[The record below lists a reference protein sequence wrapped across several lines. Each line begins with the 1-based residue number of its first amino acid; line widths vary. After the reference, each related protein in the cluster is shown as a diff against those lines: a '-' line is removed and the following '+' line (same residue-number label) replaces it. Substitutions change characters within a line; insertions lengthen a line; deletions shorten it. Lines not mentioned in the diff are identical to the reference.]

1 MTDKPKK
8 AKKPSLKDQVAE
20 LEEKLRYEQAELVNY
35 KARTEKDKAQIGKFA
50 RRDLLIQLLP
60 ILDNV
65 DRALSH
71 VPEDLEDHSYIK
83 GIRGVS
89 KQLAGELETL
99 GVEKIKTVGEPFDPE
114 LHEAVLVE
122 GEGDSEEIIEEMQ
135 AGYKLNGD
143 VVRHAMVKI
152 KRS

>member
-1 MTDKPKK
+1 MEKSKKPKK
-8 AKKPSLKDQVAE
+8 PTLKQQVAE
-20 LEEKLRYEQAELVNY
+20 LEEKLKYQHAELVNY

-60 ILDNV
+60 IFDNI

-71 VPEDLEDHSYIK
+71 VPEDLVEHEYIK

-89 KQLAGELETL
+89 KQLDGELETL
-99 GVEKIKTVGEPFDPE
+99 GVEKIKTVGEAFDPE

-122 GEGDSEEIIEEMQ
+122 GEGDHEEIIEEMQ